1 MRRYYKEEE
10 GNRNWG
16 ETKRMI
22 IDWGE
27 TIGEEGERHWGMVRS
42 NPREWDETIRAY
54 REQKTL
60 KRDKK

>member
-16 ETKRMI
+16 ETKRMT

-27 TIGEEGERHWGMVRS
+27 TIGEEGERH
-42 NPREWDETIRAY
+42 
-54 REQKTL
+54 
-60 KRDKK
+60 

>member
-1 MRRYYKEEE
+1 
-10 GNRNWG
+10 
-16 ETKRMI
+16 MI